1 MCSPATVPGPLAADR
16 AWTLLIGGHPAPAR
30 ERGAAVAELAQL
42 IERNAAE
49 LVMLDAI
56 DGGHP
61 VAGMH
66 QDLAIAADTL
76 RLFGGLAI
84 EMKGS
89 TMMASR
95 SSRWKVATRARRLLS
110 ASMSPSSCSSRS
122 ASRSGAWLT
131 PKPPASLAGQLA
143 CRGRLLLGP
152 RQHRGVLCPYERQGP
167 VTITLTR
174 GCPDRAGCW
183 LTDS

>member
-16 AWTLLIGGHPAPAR
+16 AWTLLISGHPAPAR
-30 ERGAAVAELAQL
+30 ERGAAVAELAQI

-56 DGGHP
+56 DGGHS

-89 TMMASR
+89 TIPASGQHLHLTVR
-95 SSRWKVATRARRLLS
+95 EPFGVVGRIIPFSHPLMFPAGKIAAPLVAGNAVIL
-110 ASMSPSSCSSRS
+110 
-122 ASRSGAWLT
+122 
-131 PKPPASLAGQLA
+131 KPPDIALAHG
-143 CRGRLLLGP
+143 
-152 RQHRGVLCPYERQGP
+152 
-167 VTITLTR
+167 
-174 GCPDRAGCW
+174 
-183 LTDS
+183 